1 MALPRAL
8 PLALPRFLSRI
19 VQRRHFDLPL
29 AHDPTARFLLLIT
42 AVMVYLAA
50 LALAGALVVSD
61 MARRWDSGL
70 AGGLTVQIVPLS
82 GPGAVPVA
90 ERLEKVLAV
99 LRGTPGIRSA
109 TALSADQVA
118 HLLEP
123 WLGREGAKDPLL
135 PVPTLVDV
143 TTGGP
148 VDVAGLTA
156 HLSTVPGVTIDDH
169 AAWLADL
176 RAFAGSVEMA
186 AIGIVLL
193 ISAAAVMSV
202 VFAVRAGLAIHR
214 NVVELLHLMGAP
226 DRYVARQFE
235 SHVLGL
241 CLRGGACG
249 LGLAALTLFGVSRAA
264 GSLRASLLPDA
275 SLSPWQWAALA
286 LVPLTACALAMLTAR
301 WTVLR
306 TLETMP

>member
-1 MALPRAL
+1 MATLPPL
-8 PLALPRFLSRI
+8 PFRKR
-19 VQRRHFDLPL
+19 FDLPL
-29 AHDPTARFLLLIT
+29 ARDPTARFLLLIT

-70 AGGLTVQIVPLS
+70 AGGLTVQVVPLS
-82 GPGAVPVA
+82 GPGAAPLA
-90 ERLEKVLAV
+90 ERLEKTLAI
-99 LRGTPGIRSA
+99 LRGTAGIRSA
-109 TALSADQVA
+109 TALSTDQVA

-123 WLGREGAKDPLL
+123 WLGREGAKDPML

-143 TTGGP
+143 VTAGP
-148 VDVAGLTA
+148 VDVAALQSRLA
-156 HLSTVPGVTIDDH
+156 AVPGVTLDDH

-176 RAFAGSVEMA
+176 RAFAGSVELA

-193 ISAAAVMSV
+193 VGAAAVMSV
-202 VFAVRAGLAIHR
+202 VFAVRAGLAIHG

-226 DRYVARQFE
+226 DRYVSRQFE

-249 LGLAALTLFGVSRAA
+249 LGLAALTLFAVARAA

-275 SLSPWQWAALA
+275 SLSAGQWAALG
-286 LVPLTACALAMLTAR
+286 LVPLIACALAVLTAR

-306 TLETMP
+306 TLESMP

>member
-1 MALPRAL
+1 MALPSLLLRK
-8 PLALPRFLSRI
+8 R
-19 VQRRHFDLPL
+19 FDLPL
-29 AHDPTARFLLLIT
+29 AKDPTARFLLLIT

-70 AGGLTVQIVPLS
+70 AGGLTVQVVPLS
-82 GPGAVPVA
+82 GPGAAPLA
-90 ERLEKVLAV
+90 ERLEKTLAI

-109 TALSADQVA
+109 AALSQDQVA

-123 WLGREGAKDPLL
+123 WLGREGAKDPML

-143 TTGGP
+143 VASGP
-148 VDVAGLTA
+148 VDVAALQSR
-156 HLSTVPGVTIDDH
+156 LSAVPGVTLDDH

-176 RAFAGSVEMA
+176 RAFAGSVELA
-186 AIGIVLL
+186 AAGIVLL
-193 ISAAAVMSV
+193 VGAAAVASV

-226 DRYVARQFE
+226 DRYVSRQFE
-235 SHVLGL
+235 AHVLGL

-249 LGLAALTLFGVSRAA
+249 LGLAALTLFAVTRAA

-275 SLSPWQWAALA
+275 SLTLGQWAALA
-286 LVPLTACALAMLTAR
+286 LVPLIACVLAVLTAR

>member
-1 MALPRAL
+1 MAALSALPFRK
-8 PLALPRFLSRI
+8 R
-19 VQRRHFDLPL
+19 FDLPL
-29 AHDPTARFLLLIT
+29 AKDPTARFLLLIT

-70 AGGLTVQIVPLS
+70 AGGLTVQVVPLS
-82 GPGAVPVA
+82 GPGAAPVA
-90 ERLEKVLAV
+90 ERLEKTLAI

-109 TALSADQVA
+109 AALSQEQVA

-123 WLGREGAKDPLL
+123 WLGHEGAKDPML

-143 TTGGP
+143 VASGP
-148 VDVAGLTA
+148 VDVTA
-156 HLSTVPGVTIDDH
+156 LQGRLSAVPGVTLDDH

-176 RAFAGSVEMA
+176 RAFAGSVELA
-186 AIGIVLL
+186 AAGIVLL
-193 ISAAAVMSV
+193 VGAAAVASV

-226 DRYVARQFE
+226 DRYVSRQFE
-235 SHVLGL
+235 AHVLGL

-249 LGLAALTLFGVSRAA
+249 LGLAALTLFAVARAA

-275 SLSPWQWAALA
+275 SLTVGQWAALA
-286 LVPLTACALAMLTAR
+286 LVPLIACALAVLTAR
-301 WTVLR
+301 WTVMR

>member
-1 MALPRAL
+1 MAILPALPFRK
-8 PLALPRFLSRI
+8 R
-19 VQRRHFDLPL
+19 FDLPL
-29 AHDPTARFLLLIT
+29 ANDPTARFLLLIT

-70 AGGLTVQIVPLS
+70 AGGLTVQVVPLS
-82 GPGAVPVA
+82 GPGATPLA
-90 ERLEKVLAV
+90 ERLETALAI

-109 TALSADQVA
+109 TALSPDQVA

-123 WLGREGAKDPLL
+123 WLGREGAKDPML

-143 TTGGP
+143 VTSGP
-148 VDVAGLTA
+148 VDVAALAGRLA
-156 HLSTVPGVTIDDH
+156 AVPGVALDDH

-176 RAFAGSVEMA
+176 RAFTGSVELA

-193 ISAAAVMSV
+193 VGAAAVMSV

-226 DRYVARQFE
+226 DRYVSRQFE

-241 CLRGGACG
+241 CLRGGAGG
-249 LGLAALTLFGVSRAA
+249 LGLAALTLFAVGRAA
-264 GSLRASLLPDA
+264 GSLRASLLPDT
-275 SLSPWQWAALA
+275 SLTVWQWAALG
-286 LVPLTACALAMLTAR
+286 LVPLVACGLAVLTAR

-306 TLETMP
+306 TLENMP